1 MNDKIAANKL
11 LLSNKYFVIFPVQ
24 IEIIIYTPL
33 KKNPSMRLLLFIIGI
48 VVQIPLGWHFYTQN
62 EANAESSAQVT
73 LMEDLDVDIVPAAN
87 QFHKYADFLKGK
99 RLGLVVNH
107 TSVVGQSHLVDTL
120 LKMGFDIKKIFAPE
134 HGFRGKADAG
144 EKLKDGVD
152 PRTEIPIVSLYGK
165 NRKPSS
171 EQFQNLDLVLFDIQD
186 VGVRFYTYTSTMT
199 YVMEACAE
207 NKLPLLILDRPNP
220 NGHYIDGPVLE
231 MAQKSF
237 VGLHP
242 VPIVHGL
249 TVAEYARMINGEGW
263 LEDGLKC
270 ELYHVECLNYNH
282 NKFYELPVPPSPNL
296 PNMKSIYLYPSL
308 CWFEGTT
315 VSVGRGTAK
324 QFQVFGQPSCRV
336 GTYHFKPAPREG
348 ARRPKHN
355 GEQCKGYDL
364 SQATLEELQKVNRL
378 NLSYLVDFYNNLE
391 KEKQAVFFNKNNFFD
406 KLVGTDQLQAQLKE
420 GESRTTIQES
430 WQEDLE
436 AYKKLRKQYLLYK
449 DFE

>member
-1 MNDKIAANKL
+1 
-11 LLSNKYFVIFPVQ
+11 
-24 IEIIIYTPL
+24 
-33 KKNPSMRLLLFIIGI
+33 MRLILFIVGI
-48 VVQIPLGWHFYTQN
+48 VVQVPLGWHLYTQN
-62 EANAESSAQVT
+62 EANSDAAVHQVP
-73 LMEDLDVDIVPAAN
+73 LEDLEGRIEPAAS
-87 QFHKYADFLKGK
+87 QFYKYVDFLKGK

-120 LKMGFDIKKIFAPE
+120 LEMGFDIKKIFAPE

-144 EKLKDGVD
+144 EKLKDGID
-152 PRTEIPIVSLYGK
+152 SRTNIPIVSLYGK

-207 NKLPLLILDRPNP
+207 NKVPLLVLDRPNP
-220 NGHYIDGPVLE
+220 NGHYVDGPVLE
-231 MAQKSF
+231 EAQKSF

-249 TVAEYARMINGEGW
+249 TVAEYAWMINEEGW
-263 LEDGLKC
+263 LENDAKC

-282 NKFYELPVPPSPNL
+282 TKFYELPVPPSPNL

-315 VSVGRGTAK
+315 VSVGRGTNK
-324 QFQVFGQPSCRV
+324 QFQVFGQPNCSV
-336 GTYHFKPAPREG
+336 GTYRFKPAPKEG
-348 ARRPKHN
+348 ARQPKHN
-355 GEQCKGYDL
+355 GQECKGYDL
-364 SQATLEELQKVNRL
+364 SQIALEQVQATNRL
-378 NLSYLVDFYNNLE
+378 NLTYLVDFYQNLE
-391 KEKQAVFFNKNNFFD
+391 KEQQAVFFNKNNFFD
-406 KLVGTDQLQAQLKE
+406 KLAGTDQLQAQLKE
-420 GESRTTIQES
+420 GKSIATIQES

-436 AYKKLRKQYLLYK
+436 AYKKLRKRYLLYK

>member
-1 MNDKIAANKL
+1 
-11 LLSNKYFVIFPVQ
+11 
-24 IEIIIYTPL
+24 
-33 KKNPSMRLLLFIIGI
+33 MRLILFIAGLII
-48 VVQIPLGWHFYTQN
+48 QVPIGWHFYTYN
-62 EANAESSAQVT
+62 EAETETKSEPQTEMLVI
-73 LMEDLDVDIVPAAN
+73 EDLDTRIVPAAN

-107 TSVVGQSHLVDTL
+107 TSVVGQSHLVDSL
-120 LKMGFDIKKIFAPE
+120 LEMGFDIKKIFAPE

-152 PRTEIPIVSLYGK
+152 RRTNIPIVSLYGK

-171 EQFQNLDLVLFDIQD
+171 EQFKGLDLVLFDIQD
-186 VGVRFYTYTSTMT
+186 VGLRFYTYTSTMT

-220 NGHYIDGPVLE
+220 NGHYVDGPVLE
-231 MAQKSF
+231 AAQKSF

-249 TVAEYARMINGEGW
+249 TVAEYAHMINEEGW
-263 LEDGLKC
+263 LEDGVKC

-282 NKFYELPVPPSPNL
+282 TKFYALPVPPSPNL

-315 VSVGRGTAK
+315 VSVGRGTNK
-324 QFQVFGQPSCRV
+324 QFQVFGQPSCTV
-336 GTYHFKPAPREG
+336 GDYNFKPKPREG
-348 ARRPKHN
+348 ARKPKHN

-364 SQATLEELQKVNRL
+364 SQLTLEELQQKKCL
-378 NLSYLVDFYNNLE
+378 NLSYIVDFYQNLD

-420 GESRTTIQES
+420 GKSITAIQES
-430 WQEDLE
+430 WQADLE
-436 AYKKLRKQYLLYK
+436 AYKKLRKKYLLYK

>member
-1 MNDKIAANKL
+1 MRLIL
-11 LLSNKYFVIFPVQ
+11 FIVG
-24 IEIIIYTPL
+24 III
-33 KKNPSMRLLLFIIGI
+33 
-48 VVQIPLGWHFYTQN
+48 QIPIGWHFYTQN
-62 EANAESSAQVT
+62 EAKSESKPEPQAEV
-73 LMEDLDVDIVPAAN
+73 LLVEDLEKGIIPAAN

-120 LKMGFDIKKIFAPE
+120 LEMGFDIKKIFAPE

-152 PRTEIPIVSLYGK
+152 SRTKIPIVSLYGK
-165 NRKPSS
+165 NRKPSL
-171 EQFQNLDLVLFDIQD
+171 EQFQDLDLVLFDIQD

-207 NKLPLLILDRPNP
+207 SNLPLLVLDRPNP
-220 NGHYIDGPVLE
+220 NGHYVDGPILE
-231 MAQKSF
+231 ATQKSF

-249 TVAEYARMINGEGW
+249 TVAEYAIMINEEGW
-263 LEDGLKC
+263 LEDGAKC

-282 NKFYELPVPPSPNL
+282 TKFYELPVPPSPNL

-315 VSVGRGTAK
+315 VSVGRGTTK
-324 QFQVFGQPSCRV
+324 QFQVFGQPSCTV
-336 GTYHFKPAPREG
+336 GAYDFKPEPKEG

-364 SQATLEELQKVNRL
+364 SQLSLEDLQGVDRL
-378 NLSYLVDFYNNLE
+378 NLRYIVDFYKNLG
-391 KEKQAVFFNKNNFFD
+391 KEKQATFFNKNNFFD
-406 KLVGTDQLQAQLKE
+406 KLVGTDQLQAQLK
-420 GESRTTIQES
+420 GGNSIATIQES
-430 WQEDLE
+430 WKPNLD
-436 AYKKLRKQYLLYK
+436 AYKKLRKKYLLYK

>member
-1 MNDKIAANKL
+1 
-11 LLSNKYFVIFPVQ
+11 
-24 IEIIIYTPL
+24 
-33 KKNPSMRLLLFIIGI
+33 MRLILFIVGI
-48 VVQIPLGWHFYTQN
+48 IVQIPLGCQSHTQN
-62 EANAESSAQVT
+62 EPKSLAKSEPKSQV
-73 LMEDLDVDIVPAAN
+73 LPIEELDEDIVPAAN

-99 RLGLVVNH
+99 NLGLVVNH

-144 EKLKDGVD
+144 EKLKDGID
-152 PRTEIPIVSLYGK
+152 TQTGIPIVSLYGK

-171 EQFQNLDLVLFDIQD
+171 EQFQNLDLVVFDIQD

-207 NKLPLLILDRPNP
+207 NKVPLLILDRPNP
-220 NGHYIDGPVLE
+220 NGHYVDGPILE
-231 MAQKSF
+231 IAQKSF

-263 LEDGLKC
+263 LENGAKC
-270 ELYHVECLNYNH
+270 ELHHVECLNYNH
-282 NKFYELPVPPSPNL
+282 NKFYELPIPPSPNL

-315 VSVGRGTAK
+315 VSVGRGTTK
-324 QFQVFGQPSCRV
+324 QFQIFGQPNSTV
-336 GTYHFKPAPREG
+336 GTYDFRPEPREG
-348 ARRPKHN
+348 ARHPKHN
-355 GEQCKGYDL
+355 GELCKGYDL
-364 SQATLEELQKVNRL
+364 SQISLEELQTTKGL
-378 NLSYLVDFYNNLE
+378 NLSYLVNFYENLK
-391 KEKQAVFFNKNNFFD
+391 KEKQATFFNKNNFFD
-406 KLVGTDQLQAQLKE
+406 KLVGTSKLQAQLKE
-420 GESRTTIQES
+420 GKSTTIIQKS
-430 WQEDLE
+430 WQEDLMD
-436 AYKKLRKQYLLYK
+436 YMKLRKQYLLYK